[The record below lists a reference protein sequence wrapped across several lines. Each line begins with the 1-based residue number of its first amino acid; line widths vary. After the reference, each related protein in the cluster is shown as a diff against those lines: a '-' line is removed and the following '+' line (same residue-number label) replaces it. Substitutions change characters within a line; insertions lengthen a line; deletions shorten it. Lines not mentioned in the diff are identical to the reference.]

1 MFWVTTICSLFAQY
15 LYVSSQYTSDLIFF
29 IEKRNKKRTARI
41 TRLTFSVHEKKWII
55 VSSLF
60 AIAIKKKRGRKEI
73 EYKYTSALDE
83 SHCQDL
89 LTLRFFI
96 VKNNRIISIA
106 PTTMSNLLVTIV
118 FLCSLVGEITS
129 YTCSCYCSSIYA
141 GTATSS
147 ICSSSSCKS
156 ACYLLHCSSSSITT
170 G

>member
-1 MFWVTTICSLFAQY
+1 MNNRV
-15 LYVSSQYTSDLIFF
+15 
-29 IEKRNKKRTARI
+29 
-41 TRLTFSVHEKKWII
+41 FS
-55 VSSLF
+55 F
-60 AIAIKKKRGRKEI
+60 CYRDKKKRGRKEI

-129 YTCSCYCSSIYA
+129 YTCSCIVPVFTQEQLLQVSVVPLHVNQH
-141 GTATSS
+141 ATCCIAHLHQSLPG
-147 ICSSSSCKS
+147 K
-156 ACYLLHCSSSSITT
+156 YLQEN
-170 G
+170 